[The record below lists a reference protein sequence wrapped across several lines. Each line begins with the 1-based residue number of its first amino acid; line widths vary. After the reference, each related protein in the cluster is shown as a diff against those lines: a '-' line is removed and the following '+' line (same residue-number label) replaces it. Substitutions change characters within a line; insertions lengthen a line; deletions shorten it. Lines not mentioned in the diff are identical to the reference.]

1 MQVQFYQL
9 SKRENSTL
17 QPDEG
22 VPFDIV
28 FKEPVNFLYPVIRLT
43 QAAIGA
49 NIAPVMYNY
58 AYIAKFQRYYF
69 VSNWEYVGGCWECS
83 LAVDVLASWK
93 SYITGQTVYVERA
106 QSAYDGS
113 IIDMQFP
120 AKTDYTKKYTA
131 LANAW
136 QNVAPSGGTYVVGV
150 INDQEGTN
158 RVGAVTYYALSASQ
172 IASFISYIF
181 GNNIFQAS
189 NITEISEGLFKG
201 LFNPAQYIVSCMW
214 FPRAIN
220 NFGSATATIKIG
232 YWDTGISAVLVTT
245 LAEQVQVSGGF
256 PNHDQASSRGSF
268 LNFSPYAYYT
278 MYCPPFGAI
287 PIDSSIRAYGDYL
300 RCPVYIDHITGQA
313 TMRIGIV
320 PNQQHTG
327 EITIFAGE
335 VSAMFGVPIQLAQVM
350 SDYSASIGQ
359 MASGGLVGNLLSVLS
374 GAVQTAVSAYS
385 PQVQSIG
392 ANGSFIS
399 EIMHPQLIATFANIT
414 AASDSIL
421 GRPLM
426 QQRVVGTLSGYIK
439 CRDAHVMIPCT
450 DREKTMIET
459 FMNGGFYFE

>member
-49 NIAPVMYNY
+49 NLAPVMYNY

-69 VSNWEYVGGCWECS
+69 VSNWEYIGGCWECS
-83 LAVDVLASWK
+83 LSVDVLGSWK

-120 AKTDYTKKYTA
+120 AKTDYTKKYA
-131 LANAW
+131 AVSSAW
-136 QNVAPSGGTYVVGV
+136 NGIAPSGGTYVIGLL
-150 INDQEGTN
+150 NDQNSG
-158 RVGAVTYYALSASQ
+158 VGAVTYYACTPAM
-172 IASFISYIF
+172 IYNFITYIF
-181 GNNIFQAS
+181 GNNIFTAS
-189 NITEISEGLFKG
+189 SITEISEGLFKG

-214 FPRAIN
+214 FPESLNA
-220 NFGSATATIKIG
+220 FGSSTATMKIG
-232 YWDTGISAVLVTT
+232 YWDTGISANLVTALVAERFVTGT
-245 LAEQVQVSGGF
+245 L
-256 PNHDQASSRGSF
+256 PDHDQASARGTF
-268 LNFSPYAYYT
+268 LNYSPYAYYT
-278 MYCPPFGAI
+278 LYCPPFGAI
-287 PIDSSIRAYGDYL
+287 PIDSSIRAHGKYL

-313 TMRIGIV
+313 TMRIGV
-320 PNQQHTG
+320 TPTQTSSGEPNIFGG
-327 EITIFAGE
+327 EI
-335 VSAMFGVPIQLAQVM
+335 SAMFGVPIQLAQVM
-350 SDYSASIGQ
+350 SDYTGAIGN
-359 MASGGLVGNLLSVLS
+359 MASGAIAGNILSVLS
-374 GAVQTAVSAYS
+374 GAVQTAISALS
-385 PQVQSIG
+385 PQVDSIG
-392 ANGSFIS
+392 ANGSFLLS
-399 EIMHPQLIATFANIT
+399 AVSPGLIATFANIT

-426 QQRVVGTLSGYIK
+426 QQRVVGTLEGYIK

-459 FMNGGFYFE
+459 YMNGGFYFE

>member
-49 NIAPVMYNY
+49 NLAPVMYNY

-83 LAVDVLASWK
+83 LSVDVLASWK
-93 SYITGQTVYVERA
+93 SHITGQTVYVERA

-113 IIDMQFP
+113 IIDMEFP
-120 AKTDYTKKYTA
+120 ATTEYTKKYSSIATA
-131 LANAW
+131 WNG
-136 QNVAPSGGTYVVGV
+136 VAPSGGTYVLGV
-150 INDQEGTN
+150 FNDAQNG
-158 RVGAVTYYALSASQ
+158 VGAVTYYACTPAMIYQ
-172 IASFISYIF
+172 FISYIF

-214 FPRAIN
+214 FPENLSA
-220 NFGSATATIKIG
+220 FGSTTGNIKLG
-232 YWDTGISAVLVTT
+232 YWDTGISAYIVTS
-245 LAEQVQVSGGF
+245 LATQTFCTGTF
-256 PNHDQASSRGSF
+256 PSHDQASARGSF
-268 LNFSPYAYYT
+268 LNYSPYAYYT
-278 MYCPPFGAI
+278 LYIPPFGAI
-287 PIDSSIRAYGDYL
+287 PLDSSARAYGNYI
-300 RCPVYIDHITGQA
+300 RCPIYVDHITGQGTLRVGVSKTQA
-313 TMRIGIV
+313 
-320 PNQQHTG
+320 G
-327 EITIFAGE
+327 EVSIFAGE
-335 VSAMFGVPIQLAQVM
+335 STAMFGVPIQLAQIM
-350 SDYSASIGQ
+350 SDYTGSVER
-359 MASGGLVGNLLSVLS
+359 MAGGAITGNIMSLLS

-385 PQVQSIG
+385 PQVQSLG
-392 ANGSFIS
+392 ANGSFLMS
-399 EIMHPQLIATFANIT
+399 IMSPGLVATFANIT

-439 CRDAHVMIPCT
+439 CRDAHVQIPCT